1 MHKEILN
8 KNQLD
13 LLTVLAQF
21 KREFYLARGTAIALH
36 IGHRR
41 SIDFDFFKKSGLNVK
56 KIISKLSI
64 GNNPF
69 LVTRNVSGQLNLV
82 LNDVKLT
89 FLEYPFD
96 INPECKFDQYLKLPS
111 LLELAAMKAYAIGR
125 RSKWK
130 DYVDL
135 YFILKYHF
143 SIAEISQKASEIF
156 GQLFSEKLFRAQ
168 ICFFE
173 DIDYTEEVEYI
184 VSPVDENEIKAFLSD
199 EAIRF

>member
-8 KNQLD
+8 RKQLE

-21 KREFYLARGTAIALH
+21 KREFYLAVGTAIALH
-36 IGHRR
+36 IGHRC
-41 SIDFDFFKKSGLNVK
+41 SIDFDLFKKGGLNARKV
-56 KIISKLSI
+56 ISKLSI
-64 GNNPF
+64 DNNPF
-69 LVTRNVSGQLNLV
+69 LVTRNVAGQLNLI

-96 INPECKFDQYLKLPS
+96 INPDCKFEQYLKLPS

-130 DYVDL
+130 DYVDF
-135 YFILKYHF
+135 YFILRYHL
-143 SIAEISQKASEIF
+143 SIAEISRKASEIF

-173 DIDYTEEVEYI
+173 DVDYTEEVEYI
-184 VSPVDENEIKAFLSD
+184 IPPVDKNEIKTFLSD
-199 EAIRF
+199 EAVRF